1 MGRIQVNQPPIRPA
15 VKALGRNGSSAVGQ
29 SKARLPARTGRWF
42 ALSRFPKADI
52 SRTPALWLNP
62 LKTSAVYGWTD
73 VIIEGTGHEI
83 QLDEPQ
89 AVIDAVDDVLRELQT
104 GLNKLTR
111 SEMYPH
117 DRTAA

>member
-1 MGRIQVNQPPIRPA
+1 MNQPPIRPA

-52 SRTPALWLNP
+52 ARTPALWWNP

-83 QLDEPQ
+83 QLDKP
-89 AVIDAVDDVLRELQT
+89 
-104 GLNKLTR
+104 
-111 SEMYPH
+111 
-117 DRTAA
+117 